1 MGKMKELYVAIQEG
15 YIEDLRKA
23 YLVAYQ
29 NNQDT
34 VLWQGKEVS
43 LTYAKYLLEFEYT
56 FHESLRSMAPS
67 DDQADNK

>member
-34 VLWQGKEVS
+34 LLWQGREIS
-43 LTYAKYLLEFEYT
+43 TTYAKYLLEFDNT
-56 FHESLRSMAPS
+56 FHKSLRSMIPN
-67 DDQADNK
+67 DDQADNE

>member
-1 MGKMKELYVAIQEG
+1 MKELYVAIQEG

-23 YLVAYQ
+23 YLAAYQ

-34 VLWQGKEVS
+34 VLWQGREVS
-43 LTYAKYLLEFEYT
+43 LTYAKYLLEFENT
-56 FHESLRSMAPS
+56 FHKSLRSMAPR